1 MTKAEIAEFM
11 GWAKERSIINT
22 LDNLSTATDIA
33 NAIREAE
40 YRGYMKAVAD
50 RRQKWI
56 PCSERLPETES
67 VDDWVKA
74 LVCSADG
81 GIAVGSF
88 NSKYGWTFI
97 HYFDAVVAWMPL
109 PEPWEGADDE

>member
-1 MTKAEIAEFM
+1 MEKLYRVQMNRNGAPDF
-11 GWAKERSIINT
+11 
-22 LDNLSTATDIA
+22 STAV
-33 NAIREAE
+33 EVE
-40 YRGYMKAVAD
+40 PK
-50 RRQKWI
+50 QEWI

-88 NSKYGWTFI
+88 NSEYGWTFS
-97 HYFDAVVAWMPL
+97 HYFDAVVTWMPL